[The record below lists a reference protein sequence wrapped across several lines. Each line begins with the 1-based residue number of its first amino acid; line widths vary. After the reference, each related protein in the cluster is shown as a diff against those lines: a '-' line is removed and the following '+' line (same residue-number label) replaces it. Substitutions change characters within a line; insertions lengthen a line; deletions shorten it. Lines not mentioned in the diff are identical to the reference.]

1 MLPTMVHRIN
11 VGVTRSTSH
20 LKSYGNQG
28 LDKPSRGGK
37 MGDQLPW
44 LQLFERVHRLIETVA
59 CKRRD
64 SKIHATVG
72 KHGRDPCFFSFASP
86 TVHVENYG

>member
-1 MLPTMVHRIN
+1 MLPTMVHPIN

-20 LKSYGNQG
+20 LKKYGNQG
-28 LDKPSRGGK
+28 LDKPSSVGK
-37 MGDQLPW
+37 MGDQLPR

-59 CKRRD
+59 FKRRD
-64 SKIHATVG
+64 SIIHATVG
-72 KHGRDPCFFSFASP
+72 KHGRDPCFFSFPSP